1 MKLVPRK
8 LTSLALATVLAL
20 SSSIPALAASN
31 VNPVVNVNANNEV
44 NQIDVEGFK
53 TAVGRAVFTI
63 VIRSLS
69 LYSKGKKIS
78 ERVEESEIEDAIKE
92 YFDITF
98 YSSGRDLATWNVGRG
113 KDVVLEAGDD
123 SSYGFEH
130 ILAKHV
136 PKYFNQYDE
145 AEEAMNN
152 GDVITFFDKNDD
164 IKDVYENL
172 DYVIK
177 KYKSK
182 ISQDGFKNREE
193 RFKVKGKDGENYILI
208 IKGGEVITFYPDRWN
223 KADIF
228 ETYQGPGI
236 PV

>member
-1 MKLVPRK
+1 MKLIPKK
-8 LTSLALATVLAL
+8 LTCLTLAAVLTL
-20 SSSIPALAASN
+20 SSSIQALAVGN
-31 VNPVVNVNANNEV
+31 VYPVVNVNENKEANQLDIE
-44 NQIDVEGFK
+44 EFK

-63 VIRSLS
+63 VTRTLS

-78 ERVEESEIEDAIKE
+78 ERVEESEIEDAIKDH
-92 YFDITF
+92 FNITF
-98 YSSGRDLATWNVGRG
+98 YSSSRDLETWNVGRG
-113 KDVVLEAGDD
+113 KKVTLEAGDD
-123 SSYGFEH
+123 SSHGFEH

-136 PKYFNQYDE
+136 PRYFNQYAE
-145 AEEAMNN
+145 AEEAMEN
-152 GDVITFFDKNDD
+152 GDVITFFDKNDNV
-164 IKDVYENL
+164 KDVFENL
-172 DYVIK
+172 DYVIN

-193 RFKVKGKDGENYILI
+193 KFKVDGKDGENYILI
-208 IKGGEVITFYPDRWN
+208 IKGGKVITFYPDRWN